1 MQNKYIEFSEFCCFF
16 KVYKTYYFY
25 KKILHQKEKCIRKNI
40 NYIFIHF
47 RPIIFTFKRIN
58 ESRAVTNDGPNRYI
72 AYNGT
77 VYEASSKSTYKTV
90 NWTYS
95 HYNPSSTT
103 DTVTYQ
109 VSRTKSAS
117 ASVSTSAEF
126 GIMKNGVNIGSEVSL
141 NTSSTISYNITYSI
155 PPRTK
160 YLLRAGSERVKTDG
174 YIVRYSNGKVSTK
187 KYVTGNWSYRGFSDK
202 IKQ

>member
-1 MQNKYIEFSEFCCFF
+1 MRCKINTLNFQNFVAFLKFIKYTIFTR
-16 KVYKTYYFY
+16 KYYTKRRNVYE
-25 KKILHQKEKCIRKNI
+25 KILTTSLS
-40 NYIFIHF
+40 IFVLLSL
-47 RPIIFTFKRIN
+47 PLN

-90 NWTYS
+90 NRTYS